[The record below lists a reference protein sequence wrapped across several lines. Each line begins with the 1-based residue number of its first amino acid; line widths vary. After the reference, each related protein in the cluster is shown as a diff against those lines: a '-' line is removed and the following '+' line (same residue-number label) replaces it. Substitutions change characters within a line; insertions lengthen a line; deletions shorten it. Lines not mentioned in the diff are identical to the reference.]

1 MEFNFFYIILPFLI
15 VPNVGILR
23 QRKRIAAG
31 TMPAAILEA
40 ASSY

>member
-1 MEFNFFYIILPFLI
+1 MQVNWFLYFLPFLI
-15 VPNVGILR
+15 VPNVGIVR

-40 ASSY
+40 ASY

>member
-1 MEFNFFYIILPFLI
+1 MQVNLFLYFLPFLI
-15 VPNVGILR
+15 VPNVGIVR

-40 ASSY
+40 ASY